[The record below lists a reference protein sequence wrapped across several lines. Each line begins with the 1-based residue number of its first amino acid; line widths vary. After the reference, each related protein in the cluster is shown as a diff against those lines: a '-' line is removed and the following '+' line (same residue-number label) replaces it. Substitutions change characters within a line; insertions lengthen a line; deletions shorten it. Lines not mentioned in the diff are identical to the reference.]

1 MNRSSMIVPALTDGR
16 FGRFISND
24 GLRREGGKRPRGH
37 AADRVKRC
45 NCLGKPMSRYDFRT
59 PRLYFDGALSAGG
72 AVPLAREQANHLLNV
87 LRLERGDSVLVFNG
101 RDGEWRA
108 NVSSAGQSDERL
120 PF

>member
-1 MNRSSMIVPALTDGR
+1 MNRSSMIGPALSDGR

-45 NCLGKPMSRYDFRT
+45 DCPGKPMSRYDFRT
-59 PRLYFDGALSAGG
+59 PRLYVDAALTASATI
-72 AVPLAREQANHLLNV
+72 PLAREQANHLLNV
-87 LRLERGDSVLVFNG
+87 LRLERGDPVLVFNG

-108 NVSSAGQSDERL
+108 NVRSGGTSERARA
-120 PF
+120 